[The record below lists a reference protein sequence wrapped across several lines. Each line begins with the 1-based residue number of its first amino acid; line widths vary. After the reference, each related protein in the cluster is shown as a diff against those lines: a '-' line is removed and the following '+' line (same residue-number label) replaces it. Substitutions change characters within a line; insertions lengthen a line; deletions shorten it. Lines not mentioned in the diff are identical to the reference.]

1 MKENTTKALKVYNE
15 FLDKFKLKEGA
26 EYGVNFELKTLIGK
40 QAIQSVKPSII
51 IDIAELS
58 PMVMFDCFG
67 KDGYVGAFGFMEP
80 SVILD
85 KYDKD
90 AIISEMTENISSL
103 DYDIKLGKQI
113 LDKINLGV

>member
-1 MKENTTKALKVYNE
+1 MKENTIKALKLYKT
-15 FLDKFKLKEGA
+15 FLEKHKLEENKEYKA
-26 EYGVNFELKTLIGK
+26 NFELKTLIGK

-113 LDKINLGV
+113 LDKISLEL